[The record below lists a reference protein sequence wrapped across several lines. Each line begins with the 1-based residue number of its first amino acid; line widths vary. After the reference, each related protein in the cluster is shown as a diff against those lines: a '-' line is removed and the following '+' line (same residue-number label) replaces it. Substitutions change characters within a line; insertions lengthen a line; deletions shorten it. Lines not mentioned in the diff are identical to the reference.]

1 MNVMITLHNL
11 VKTYDTSGVPVTAID
26 DLNLKVNKG
35 EFVCIWG
42 KSGSGKSTLLNLLGL
57 IDSPT
62 SGTVTIDGVSINE
75 LTSNQCSEFR
85 CDKLGYIFQGFN
97 LIPVLNS
104 VENVM
109 LPLLIKGEP
118 EKAARNKAREIL
130 VEVGLENELQR
141 LPDNISGGQKQRVA
155 IARALV
161 SDPSI
166 ILADEPTANLDST
179 TSLAIIELMK
189 SLNRDHGVTFILST
203 HDQDLVQHA
212 SRNIYLRDGKVYP
225 SPIEKV
231 SNKSDLSLIGA

>member
-1 MNVMITLHNL
+1 MITLHNL

>member
-1 MNVMITLHNL
+1 MITLHNL
-11 VKTYDTSGVPVTAID
+11 VKTYNAGGIPVTAID
-26 DLNLKVNKG
+26 GLNLMINEG

-62 SGTVTIDGVSINE
+62 SGKITIDGVSTNE
-75 LTSNQCSEFR
+75 LTSNECSEFR
-85 CDKLGYIFQGFN
+85 SRKLGYIFQNFN

-118 EKAARNKAREIL
+118 ERNARKKARDIL
-130 VEVGLENELQR
+130 EEVGLENELYR
-141 LPDNISGGQKQRVA
+141 LPDNISGGQRQRVA

-166 ILADEPTANLDST
+166 ILADEPTANLDSA
-179 TSLAIIELMK
+179 TSLAIVELMK
-189 SLNRDHGVTFILST
+189 SLNREHGVTFILST

-225 SPIEKV
+225 SPIEQV
-231 SNKSDLSLIGA
+231 SKNPDLSLIGA